1 MRAESITFPPAQKL
15 VEQLRLPRVERAE
28 QQEHVGT
35 LEREMRAYTL
45 ETKRRTLEI
54 LSGSQKAEDSLDQ
67 LLEEIRER
75 IADGDVSQS
84 TGRELISTVRLYG
97 MMPQF
102 LRHKNRIAEADA
114 HESRVSYWDI
124 RDDLLASAR
133 WQSMAIRNLLLIRE
147 LPDGTS
153 PYEALM
159 EVFERTQERVRPVG
173 ERAQDRSRALAS
185 GLYGPVY
192 LGKRLQAEGF
202 TIATPPADWDVVK
215 KVDFMAFDA
224 PKAASVRRV
233 LLYQVKATTQVDP
246 FGESGMRL
254 VHNRE
259 VLPLGTTEKEHRDW
273 QKLRDFA
280 HEELPETDTSWENL
294 DIQPVWAKISGATQE
309 REAWRTLCKGG
320 SPSPA
325 EREYVHLKCSA

>member
-1 MRAESITFPPAQKL
+1 MRAESIAFPPAPKL
-15 VEQLRLPRVERAE
+15 VEQLRLTKVELPEHKERVS
-28 QQEHVGT
+28 G
-35 LEREMRAYTL
+35 LEREMRGYTL

-54 LSGSQKAEDSLDQ
+54 LSGSQKAEDSLDE

-75 IADGDVSQS
+75 VADGDISPG

-97 MMPQF
+97 TMPQF
-102 LRHKNRIAEADA
+102 LRHKNRIAEANA
-114 HESRVSYWDI
+114 YQSRLGYWDI
-124 RDDLLASAR
+124 RDDLLASAK

-173 ERAQDRSRALAS
+173 ESAHDRSRALAS

-202 TIATPPADWDVVK
+202 TVATPPPDWDVVK

-224 PKAASVRRV
+224 AKAADVRRV
-233 LLYQVKATTQVDP
+233 FLYQVKATTQLDP
-246 FGESGMRL
+246 FGDSGMRL
-254 VHNRE
+254 VPNRE
-259 VLPLGTTEKEHRDW
+259 ALPLGTPEKEHRDW

-280 HEELPETDTSWENL
+280 HEELPDTDASWESL

-309 REAWRTLCKGG
+309 RDAWRTLCKGG